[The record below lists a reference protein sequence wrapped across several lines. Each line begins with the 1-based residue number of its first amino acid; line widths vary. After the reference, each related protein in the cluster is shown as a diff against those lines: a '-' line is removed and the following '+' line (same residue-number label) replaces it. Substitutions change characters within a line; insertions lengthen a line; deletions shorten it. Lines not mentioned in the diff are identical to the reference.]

1 MVQTVFIIQQ
11 NKIKGVQKI
20 KEPKKKVKIIY
31 KQKLWLID
39 DKKVIDIYKLIKDK
53 YTNCSISQH
62 HIYEVLEKSRYIIA
76 YFNKDQYAL
85 EKISE
90 QGNNEAF
97 AIDESIFVNIT
108 NKNFI

>member
-1 MVQTVFIIQQ
+1 MDNTFYCLF
-11 NKIKGVQKI
+11 
-20 KEPKKKVKIIY
+20 PKNPISLIIY

-39 DKKVIDIYKLIKDK
+39 DKKGIDIFKLIKDK

-62 HIYEVLEKSRYIIA
+62 HFYEILEKSRYNIA
-76 YFNKDQYAL
+76 YFNKNQYAL

-108 NKNFI
+108 NKNLWVVGDG